1 MKRLLT
7 TLILVVFALAGFF
20 HGSHI
25 HYDQQADLATNQSY
39 MSQYPKI
46 PDVIVSPMSNIPF

>member
-7 TLILVVFALAGFF
+7 TLILLLFALAGFF

-25 HYDQQADLATNQSY
+25 HLDQDADFSTNQSY

-46 PDVIVSPMSNIPF
+46 PDVVVYPMANIVF